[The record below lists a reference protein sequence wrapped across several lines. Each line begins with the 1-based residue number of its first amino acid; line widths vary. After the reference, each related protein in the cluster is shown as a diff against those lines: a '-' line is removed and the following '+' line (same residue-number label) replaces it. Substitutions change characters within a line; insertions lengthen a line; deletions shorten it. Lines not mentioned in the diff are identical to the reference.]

1 MSGSKFMLSAP
12 FFKEITTHLIVY
24 LLLYAIEVNSEYILY
39 ARDVYD
45 NFTERMQ
52 ECLSLNPGFANCKL
66 CCL

>member
-12 FFKEITTHLIVY
+12 FLKEISTHLLVY
-24 LLLYAIEVNSEYILY
+24 LLQYAIEVNSEYILY

-45 NFTERMQ
+45 NFTERTQ
-52 ECLSLNPGFANCKL
+52 ECLNLNPGFSSCKL

>member
-12 FFKEITTHLIVY
+12 FFKEISTHLIVY
-24 LLLYAIEVNSEYILY
+24 LLQYAIEVNSEYILY

-45 NFTERMQ
+45 TFTERTQ
-52 ECLSLNPGFANCKL
+52 ECLNLNRGFASCKL